1 MKLCKLLLPCKMPL
15 YKFHRAFQFPMDMHL
30 EPEYWAE
37 TGKLDEVERHEL
49 DVVSNEVFTVQPK
62 SGKLQPGDRV
72 TVKCSYK

>member
-1 MKLCKLLLPCKMPL
+1 MTSTMQDAIIQ
-15 YKFHRAFQFPMDMHL
+15 FSIRAFQFPMDMHL

-62 SGKLQPGDRV
+62 SGKLQPGDRT